1 MKLLIAYGDKNK
13 LFHLKEFVSALSK
26 LGVECKLVSRH
37 DHVVGFPSKKIKK
50 WLQSNKK
57 FKKLLDEFAP
67 DIIFVDGQDQFG
79 LEAIKAK
86 IPLFVLLRGHIWLEY
101 KWAIKTIYKDL
112 KMRIVAKLRH
122 KIAEQVLRD
131 CQGVFTANFLHD
143 VIKERHPNT
152 KTHRFLEGL
161 DVARWYPSKGMNL
174 KHPCIGLVQ
183 HAFWW
188 GKTKEML
195 ILKKVMQS
203 LPDVHFYWVGDGPYR
218 DDVLQ
223 ELRSFDNFHWLE
235 KFSWEEYPENIRQ
248 FLTEIDVYALPT
260 GMDTLPLSCKEAMAM
275 QNPVIATNVG
285 GISEMVCDGKTG
297 FLIDEGD
304 ADQWVDKISFL
315 LKNKN
320 VAQEMGK
327 SAREFIIEEFSWDV
341 IAKRFVSVIESH
353 LRENATKKPGKNS

>member
-13 LFHLKEFVSALSK
+13 LFHLKEFVLALSK
-26 LGVECKLVSRH
+26 LGMECKLVSRY

-235 KFSWEEYPENIRQ
+235 KFSWEGYPENIRQ

-260 GMDTLPLSCKEAMAM
+260 GMD
-275 QNPVIATNVG
+275 
-285 GISEMVCDGKTG
+285 
-297 FLIDEGD
+297 
-304 ADQWVDKISFL
+304 
-315 LKNKN
+315 
-320 VAQEMGK
+320 VA
-327 SAREFIIEEFSWDV
+327 
-341 IAKRFVSVIESH
+341 
-353 LRENATKKPGKNS
+353 P

>member
-13 LFHLKEFVSALSK
+13 LFHLKEFVLALSK
-26 LGVECKLVSRH
+26 LGVECKLVSRY

-50 WLQSNKK
+50 WLQSSKK
-57 FKKLLDEFAP
+57 FNKLLDEFAP
-67 DIIFVDGQDQFG
+67 DVIFVDGQDQFG

-327 SAREFIIEEFSWDV
+327 SAREFVIEEFSWDV
-341 IAKRFVSVIESH
+341 IAKRFVNIIEPY
-353 LRENATKKPGKNS
+353 LRENATKKPDKNS

>member
-13 LFHLKEFVSALSK
+13 LFHLKEFVLALSK
-26 LGVECKLVSRH
+26 LGVECKLVSRY

-50 WLQSNKK
+50 WLQSSKK
-57 FKKLLDEFAP
+57 FNKLLDEFAP
-67 DIIFVDGQDQFG
+67 DVIFVDGQDQFG

-86 IPLFVLLRGHIWLEY
+86 IPLFVLLRGHIWQEY
-101 KWAIKTIYKDL
+101 TYAIKTIYKDL
-112 KMRIVAKLRH
+112 KTRTVAKLRH
-122 KIAEQVLRD
+122 KISEQVLRD

-143 VIKERHPNT
+143 VIKERYPNT

-161 DVARWYPSKGMNL
+161 NVAHWYPSKGMNL

-260 GMDTLPLSCKEAMAM
+260 GMDVAPLTCKEAMAM
-275 QNPVIATNVG
+275 QKPIVASNVG
-285 GISEMVCDGKTG
+285 GIPEIVHDGKTG
-297 FLIDEGD
+297 FLVDEGN
-304 ADQWVDKISFL
+304 ADQWVEKISFL

-320 VAQEMGK
+320 AAQEMGK

-341 IAKRFVSVIESH
+341 IAKRFVNIIEPY
-353 LRENATKKPGKNS
+353 LRENITTKLEKNS